1 MLKTVQSAF
10 QSRISRHILL
20 TDTER
25 DALSR
30 LEGQAVALGKRD
42 HVFSDSKP
50 NDRIAIVRSGWA
62 VSRVRSDGNQTTIS
76 QIFMAGDIIGLSDIG
91 LNRPPHETTMQTDGS
106 VHLLSRKALCDFGA
120 QHPRLFALILS
131 LASLDATALNDRLH
145 AITRYSAEDRL
156 MHFLLTIK
164 AKSEQISEHAS
175 DRFPLPLSQKEIGD
189 ALGLTDIYV
198 NRLLRGLQKS
208 GQLSLT
214 RPNVKINERSVWETR
229 LNFQDRYAALDFSW
243 AS

>member
-1 MLKTVQSAF
+1 MLKIVQSAF
-10 QSRISRHILL
+10 QARLGRHIAL
-20 TDTER
+20 TDSER

-30 LEGQAVALGKRD
+30 LEGQPVALGKRSPL
-42 HVFSDSKP
+42 FSDSKP
-50 NDRIAIVRSGWA
+50 QDRIAIVRSGWA
-62 VSRVRSDGNQTTIS
+62 VTRVRSDGNQTTIS
-76 QIFMAGDIIGLSDIG
+76 QIFMAGDVIGLADLG
-91 LNRPPHETTMQTDGS
+91 LGRPPHDTMMQTDGS
-106 VHLLSRKALCDFGA
+106 VHLLGRKALCSLGA
-120 QHPRLFALILS
+120 EHPRLFALILS
-131 LASLDATALNDRLH
+131 LASLDAAATNDRLH

-164 AKSEQISEHAS
+164 AKSEQISGQPS

-208 GQLSLT
+208 GQLSLA
-214 RPNVKINERSVWETR
+214 RPNVKINERDVWATR
-229 LNFQDRYAALDFSW
+229 LNFQDRYAALDFNW